1 MPITANDVLAAA
13 QRWGLLQTLPGPET
27 AAQRLASYGNLL
39 LHWNTRLSLT
49 AIRDEAELIERHL
62 MEGVFAAEHHPSG
75 RLALDF
81 GSGTGIPGIPI
92 AICRENLQV
101 TLAEAQRKKAAFL
114 QEIVR
119 VLGLNNAVVHPGR
132 AETLAA
138 GTLDAVWMRAVEKS
152 AAMLPL
158 AATLVAPGGSLCL
171 LGTGTAPPIGASSGK
186 ESSSWRW
193 KTLPLPGS
201 KDRVLHIGQRM

>member
-1 MPITANDVLAAA
+1 MPITANLVLAAA
-13 QRWGLLQTLPGPET
+13 ERWGLLRTLPGPET
-27 AAQRLASYGNLL
+27 GAERLASYGNLL

-62 MEGVFAAEHHPSG
+62 MEGVFAAEHHPAG
-75 RLALDF
+75 TTLLDF
-81 GSGTGIPGIPI
+81 GSGTGVPGIPI

-101 TLAEAQRKKAAFL
+101 TLAESHRKKAAFL
-114 QEIVR
+114 QEAVR
-119 VLGLNNAVVHPGR
+119 VLGLDAVVHPGR
-132 AETLAA
+132 AETLAP
-138 GTLDAVWMRAVEKS
+138 GSFDAVWMRAVEKS

-171 LGTGTAPPIGASSGK
+171 LGTGTAPSIWVSSA
-186 ESSSWRW
+186 ERTSSWQW
-193 KTLPLPGS
+193 ETLALPEG

>member
-1 MPITANDVLAAA
+1 MPITANQVLAAA
-13 QRWGLLQTLPGPET
+13 ERWGLLQTLPGPE
-27 AAQRLASYGNLL
+27 AGAERLASYGNLL

-75 RLALDF
+75 SSTLDF
-81 GSGTGIPGIPI
+81 GSGPGVPGIPI
-92 AICRENLQV
+92 AICRENLEV
-101 TLAEAQRKKAAFL
+101 TLAESHRKKAAFL
-114 QEIVR
+114 QETVR
-119 VLGLNNAVVHPGR
+119 VLGLKAVVHSGR
-132 AETLAA
+132 AETLVP
-138 GTLDAVWMRAVEKS
+138 GTFDTVWMRAVEKS

-171 LGTGTAPPIGASSGK
+171 LGTGIAPQIGGSISKA
-186 ESSSWRW
+186 SSSWQW
-193 KTLPLPGS
+193 KTLPLPGG

>member
-1 MPITANDVLAAA
+1 MPITANQVLAAA
-13 QRWGLLQTLPGPET
+13 ERWELLQTLPGPEIG
-27 AAQRLASYGNLL
+27 AERLASYGNLL

-75 RLALDF
+75 SPSLDF
-81 GSGTGIPGIPI
+81 GSGTGVPGIPI
-92 AICRENLQV
+92 AICREELV
-101 TLAEAQRKKAAFL
+101 ITLAESHRKKAAFL
-114 QEIVR
+114 QEAVR
-119 VLGLNNAVVHPGR
+119 VLALKAAVHPER
-132 AETLAA
+132 AETLAP
-138 GTLDAVWMRAVEKS
+138 GSFDAVWMRAVEKG

-171 LGTGTAPPIGASSGK
+171 LGTGTAPQIDP
-186 ESSSWRW
+186 SSSKGSSWQW

>member
-1 MPITANDVLAAA
+1 MPITASQVLAAA
-13 QRWGLLQTLPGPET
+13 ERWGLLQTLPGPET
-27 AAQRLASYGNLL
+27 GAERLASYGNLL

-62 MEGVFAAEHHPSG
+62 MEGVFAAEHHPAGTKS
-75 RLALDF
+75 LDF
-81 GSGTGIPGIPI
+81 GSGTGVPGIPI

-101 TLAEAQRKKAAFL
+101 TLAESHRKKAAFL
-114 QEIVR
+114 QETVR
-119 VLGLNNAVVHPGR
+119 VLGLKAVVHSGR

-138 GTLDAVWMRAVEKS
+138 GTFDAVWMRAVEKS

-171 LGTGTAPPIGASSGK
+171 LGTGIAPQIGASISRA
-186 ESSSWRW
+186 SSSWQW
-193 KTLPLPGS
+193 KTLPLPGG
-201 KDRVLHIGQRM
+201 KDRVLHIGQRV

>member
-1 MPITANDVLAAA
+1 MPITANEVLAAA
-13 QRWGLLQTLPGPET
+13 ESWGLLQTLPGPEI
-27 AAQRLASYGNLL
+27 AATRLASYGNLL

-62 MEGVFAAEHHPSG
+62 MEGVFAAIHHPSG

-92 AICRENLQV
+92 AICRENLRV

-114 QEIVR
+114 QEVVR
-119 VLGLNNAVVHPGR
+119 VLGLRVVVHPGR
-132 AETLAA
+132 AETLAR
-138 GTLDAVWMRAVEKS
+138 GTFDAVWMRAVEKS

-158 AATLVAPGGSLCL
+158 AATLIAPGGSLCL
-171 LGTGTAPPIGASSGK
+171 LGTGAAPPIGVSSAKG
-186 ESSSWRW
+186 STSWQW
-193 KTLPLPGS
+193 KSLAFPVS
-201 KDRVLHIGQRM
+201 KDRVLHIGQPM